1 MHLAPGDDD
10 WYGPSSPYRQVDW
23 TPNVHVFTE
32 PELTPVTL
40 EDGVTCGVAHTTA
53 PRAPA
58 GSWTGFT

>member
-32 PELTPVTL
+32 ARLTPVTV
-40 EDGVTCGVAHTTA
+40 EDGMTLWAVRTTA
-53 PRAPA
+53 LPAPA
-58 GSWTGFT
+58 VSWTGFT